1 MKKISIFIGCF
12 LTIAFVSGQVN
23 DEPTGNLTGLRHQQR
38 LTSHDC
44 TGSAYFYRQDLCMS
58 SVNTATFYTFMDW
71 LKDKVHYPGM
81 QAGILHDGELVWK
94 GNWGMASIEENK
106 PVTDETAFRLL
117 SVSKTFVGTSIMKLW
132 EDGLL
137 ELNGN
142 IHDYLPFEIINP
154 WYPQSVVNPKMIL
167 NHTSSF
173 TDSHPGSGPECGTLE
188 FIWDPQVSL
197 HDFLV
202 SHFIPGGICYDNSV
216 FFNYPPGTYSYYSNP
231 GAALGGYIVESITG
245 KGFSEYC
252 NDSIFSL
259 LDMPGSRWFY
269 SELDTAKVAVMYE
282 WNGSSFN
289 NLGARSYAGYP
300 LGDLKSNATELA
312 NFIKMYINHGNYN
325 GIHMLDS
332 ASIEMMTT
340 ITDTLLPF
348 ETPIGLIWQYYPPY
362 QTWYHDGATGS
373 MIEFH
378 KERRSGTVL
387 TDNKR
392 TGAYEP
398 TLVCSHMHM
407 TYEELSIS
415 TVNAN
420 DTDGDHLLET
430 GETVEVVT
438 GIFNNLMTNAENVSL
453 TLRCSDPAF
462 IITDSVAYLGTI
474 AAGQSEQNQSQPFSF
489 QVSEITEPHTVMMDV
504 EVNFNYDKT
513 ILIHFPL
520 FTGQVAVLL
529 LKDER
534 DVLNSERFY
543 LDVLD
548 SLGLK
553 THYWDLAVHGNP
565 DFTFLKNFPVIIW
578 YTGYD
583 QDSTLSEM
591 NQLALMNYLD
601 QGGKLFLTGQNIS
614 DEIGESSFMSNYMH
628 AGHLINYNTL
638 NIHGIDGDP
647 VGDGM
652 VFDLN
657 ANILIPSQYAQSRI
671 VAVNG
676 GIPCFKYGT
685 TSAMA
690 GVRYENELYKTVFLG
705 FGFESLDLADRYA
718 LMKRVLEYFDIITG
732 VKEISANTSDRGCQ
746 VYPNPSSGL
755 ITISLPEISANTQIV
770 IYSAGGMKVLEWQPA
785 DTETRLDISAL
796 PPGVYFVKLRNEK
809 MVEVEKIIK
818 K

>member
-1 MKKISIFIGCF
+1 MKKILLVIGCF
-12 LTIAFVSGQVN
+12 LTVVFVSGQVYH
-23 DEPTGNLTGLRHQQR
+23 EPTGNAAGMGLLQR
-38 LTSHDC
+38 PTSPDR

-58 SVNTATFYTFMDW
+58 AVNTAAFYAFMDW

-94 GNWGMASIEENK
+94 GNWGLASIEENE
-106 PVTDETAFRLL
+106 PVTDETVFRLL
-117 SVSKTFVGTSIMKLW
+117 STSKTFVGTSIMKLW

-137 ELNGN
+137 DLNGDIN
-142 IHDYLPFEIINP
+142 YYLPFEIINP
-154 WYPQSVVNPKMIL
+154 WYPQAAVSPKMIL

-173 TDSHPGSGPECGTLE
+173 TDSYPGSGPECGALE

-202 SHFIPGGICYDNSV
+202 SHFIPGGNCYNNSV
-216 FFNYPPGTYSYYSNP
+216 FFNHPPGTYSFYSNP
-231 GAALGGYIVESITG
+231 GASLGGYIVESITG
-245 KGFSEYC
+245 KGFNEYC
-252 NDSIFSL
+252 NDSIFNQL
-259 LDMPGSRWFY
+259 NMPGTKWFY
-269 SELDTAKVAVMYE
+269 SELDTATVAVMYE

-289 NLGARSYAGYP
+289 NLGARSFAGYP

-312 NFIKMYINHGNYN
+312 NFIKMYINHGNFN
-325 GIHMLDS
+325 GIPMLDS

-348 ETPIGLIWQYYPPY
+348 ETPIGLIWLYYPPY

-398 TLVCSHMHM
+398 ELVCSHMHM

-420 DTDGDHLLET
+420 DTDGDHLFET

-453 TLRCSDPAF
+453 TLKCNDPAF
-462 IITDSVAYLGTI
+462 MITDSVANLGTI
-474 AAGQSEQNQSQPFSF
+474 AAGQSVQNQSQPFSF
-489 QVSEITEPHTVMMDV
+489 QVSEITEPHNVMLDL
-504 EVNFNYDKT
+504 EITFNADIT
-513 ILIHFPL
+513 ILVHFPL
-520 FTGQVAVLL
+520 FAGQADLL
-529 LKDER
+529 LVKDEL

-553 THYWDLAVHGNP
+553 TYYWDIAVQGNP
-565 DFTFLKNFPVIIW
+565 DSTFLKNFPVIIW

-583 QDSTLSEM
+583 PDSTLSEAC
-591 NQLALMNYLD
+591 QQALMNYLD

-614 DEIGESSFMSNYMH
+614 DEIGESIFMSNYMH

-647 VGDGM
+647 VGDGL

-657 ANILIPSQYAQSRI
+657 ANMLIPSQYAQSRI
-671 VAVNG
+671 IAVNG
-676 GIPCFKYGT
+676 GIPCFKFGT
-685 TSAMA
+685 TTAMA
-690 GVRYENELYKTVFLG
+690 GVRYENVLYKTVFLG
-705 FGFESLDLADRYA
+705 FGFESLDLASRYT

-732 VKEISANTSDRGCQ
+732 VKEISANALYRGCQ
-746 VYPNPSSGL
+746 IYPNPSSGL
-755 ITISLPEISANTQIV
+755 ITISLPGISANTQIV
-770 IYSAGGMKVLEWQPA
+770 IYSAGGLKVLEWQPA
-785 DTETRLDISAL
+785 DTETQIDISAL
-796 PPGVYFVKLRNEK
+796 PRGVYFLRVQNKMNVEIEKL
-809 MVEVEKIIK
+809 IK
-818 K
+818 Q